1 MFDPSGPVSAVST
14 LLGFIFTIMVLS
26 YVIGDNPFFRA
37 AVNIFIGVSVG
48 YILSVAWHQ
57 VIWPLLIQPIFS
69 GAVLQDPLQALKIF
83 PLIGALLLLMKT
95 FPRLSVLGQLPMAYL
110 VGVGAAV
117 AVGGAILG
125 TLLPQIQATIDI
137 FDLRTARLGPFYALF
152 SGILIFVGVL
162 GTLAYFHFGARKLD
176 DGSVQ
181 RNAVIQALTRIGRF
195 YIAIS
200 FGVLFAGVYV
210 AALTAFISRVD
221 SFGELIDALGKL
233 LQSNASFIG

>member
-125 TLLPQIQATIDI
+125 TLLPQI
-137 FDLRTARLGPFYALF
+137 PFYALF